1 MGTAGHR
8 APRPPAVHSL
18 ARQSPRSSPSLAGF
32 LLLTGT
38 SNFAR
43 DQLLDATSPASLA
56 APTACATV
64 DDGCPGRK
72 RAWTGVRDSESAMTT
87 VVVECQADVC
97 QKADHPGLG
106 WTGCLT
112 KHCGQHPVPRVF
124 SPVPG
129 RLACIYIIHAT
140 RTATL
145 QILCAA
151 TWLTEH

>member
-18 ARQSPRSSPSLAGF
+18 VRQSPRSSPSLAGF

-72 RAWTGVRDSESAMTT
+72 RAWTGVRDSKSAMTT

-97 QKADHPGLG
+97 QKADHPRVRMDRLPYETLWATPRPKGILTGPGSSGLHLHHSRHQNG
-106 WTGCLT
+106 HFANSLRG
-112 KHCGQHPVPRVF
+112 H
-124 SPVPG
+124 
-129 RLACIYIIHAT
+129 LAY
-140 RTATL
+140 
-145 QILCAA
+145 
-151 TWLTEH
+151 